1 MTDYAPTQ
9 SLEAALASY
18 SEAERVKE
26 EARLALR
33 GAIAQEL
40 KTQDISSKV
49 LAPHTPW
56 SEETLRSIAREYGVP
71 LKRAATVKSIK
82 PKRRKP
88 DTKPA

>member
-1 MTDYAPTQ
+1 MTDYAPTP
-9 SLEAALASY
+9 SLEAALASF
-18 SEAERVKE
+18 SEAERIKE

-40 KTQDISSKV
+40 RTQDISSKT

-56 SEETLRSIAREYGVP
+56 SDETLRGIAREYGVP
-71 LKRAATVKSIK
+71 LKRAATVTSID

-88 DTKPA
+88 DTKPS